1 MRIEDVKEKYAAS
14 LLRLPNV
21 AGVGIGMRRGQPVIK
36 VLVHRKRARA
46 DLLPAD
52 LIPTRL
58 EGYDVDVE
66 AIGILRTEDQN

>member
-21 AGVGIGMRRGQPVIK
+21 IGVGIGARRGQTVIK
-36 VLVHRKRARA
+36 VLVRRKLSPSA
-46 DLLPAD
+46 LLPAD
-52 LIPTRL
+52 LIPTQL

-66 AIGILRTEDQN
+66 EIGVLSIEDQP